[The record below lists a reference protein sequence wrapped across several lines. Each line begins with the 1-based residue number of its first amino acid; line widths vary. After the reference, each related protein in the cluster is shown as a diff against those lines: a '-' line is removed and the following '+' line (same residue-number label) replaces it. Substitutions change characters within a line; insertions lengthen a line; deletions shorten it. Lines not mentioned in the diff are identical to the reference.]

1 MEKQTR
7 KSNPREDLTGKE
19 FNYLT
24 PMYYIKGGKWH
35 CKCRCGNETDVD
47 TRNLK
52 SSHTKSCGCLIFA
65 SKNVYDMSDYES
77 DDIKVIIR
85 EGSDEQQIALWRC
98 FCKHC
103 GNIFVTRGSSIR
115 TGYTKSCGCI
125 HSLNEKNITQILI
138 ENNIEFATQY
148 TFPDLKGDN
157 KVLRFDFAIFKN
169 KQLSHLIEYNGEQH
183 YKQVKGSWGNSFEL
197 LQKYD
202 GLKKEYC
209 KKNNIQLIT
218 IKYNQNY
225 TIEDLI

>member
-24 PMYYIKGGKWH
+24 PIYYIKGGKWH

-85 EGSDEQQIALWRC
+85 EGSDEQQIAL
-98 FCKHC
+98 
-103 GNIFVTRGSSIR
+103 
-115 TGYTKSCGCI
+115 
-125 HSLNEKNITQILI
+125 
-138 ENNIEFATQY
+138 
-148 TFPDLKGDN
+148 
-157 KVLRFDFAIFKN
+157 
-169 KQLSHLIEYNGEQH
+169 
-183 YKQVKGSWGNSFEL
+183 
-197 LQKYD
+197 
-202 GLKKEYC
+202 
-209 KKNNIQLIT
+209 
-218 IKYNQNY
+218 
-225 TIEDLI
+225 